1 MAKGIWLN
9 DRDFISF
16 ADSKKTSLFQEIA
29 TRNGAID
36 FYSLGMYLPDPDPV
50 LRKMGKDQ
58 KVYRELTTDARVGSN
73 IASRKAGVLSMEW
86 GIDRGKAKSR
96 PAKAIAELF
105 ARLKVNRILSQV
117 LDAAYFGYQPLEV
130 LWENVGG
137 LILPRDVVAKPR
149 EWFAFGNENE
159 LLLRTKSNPNGSPV
173 PEKKFLCSVFN
184 GSYENPYGER
194 ALSRVFWP
202 VTFKKGGL
210 KFWVN
215 FVERFGTPWVIGKLP
230 RGTDKAKIDDLA
242 DSLEAM
248 VTDAVAVIPDDSSV
262 EIIEAAGKGASSDLH
277 RALVEWCNSEISTA
291 ILGHAGASE
300 STPGKLGGENTA
312 GDVKQEIVDADVN
325 MAIETV
331 NTLVGWIHELNFGAA
346 SQPPTFSMW
355 QEEDVDLDLS
365 KRDKTLTESGVR
377 FSKIYFTKT
386 YGFEEED
393 IEAVGPV
400 PAAPVP
406 GAPPPAPL
414 QPPAKFSAHRGCSR
428 CSGAQFADPGQ
439 TAPQPFPDQAA
450 IDDLTESIPAEEL
463 QAQMEGIL
471 KPVLDLITKGNSHE
485 EILTALSEAYPD
497 MQDDALEQMLTRA
510 IFVSE
515 SWGRINAA
523 KT

>member
-1 MAKGIWLN
+1 MAKGIWIN
-9 DRDFISF
+9 ERDFVSF
-16 ADSKKTSLFQEIA
+16 GEKGDSLFREIA

-86 GIDRGKAKSR
+86 GIDRGKAKSGA
-96 PAKAIAELF
+96 AKAISGLF
-105 ARLKVNRILSQV
+105 AGLKVNRILSQI

-130 LWENVGG
+130 LWENAGG

-149 EWFAFGNENE
+149 EWFAFGPDNE
-159 LLLRTKSNPNGSPV
+159 LLLRTKASPNGSPV
-173 PEKKFLCSVFN
+173 PEKKFLCPVFN

-194 ALSRVFWP
+194 VLSRCFWP

-215 FVERFGTPWVIGKLP
+215 FVERFGTPWIIGKLP
-230 RGTDKAKIDDLA
+230 RGTDKAKTDDLA
-242 DSLEAM
+242 DLLEAM
-248 VTDAVAVIPDDSSV
+248 VQDAVAVIPDDSSV

-277 RALVEWCNSEISTA
+277 RALVEWCNSEVSTA

-312 GDVKQEIVDADVN
+312 GDVKQEIVDADAN

-331 NTLVGWIHELNFGAA
+331 NTLIGWIHELNFGAA
-346 SQPPTFSMW
+346 SESPAFSMW
-355 QEEDVDLDLS
+355 QEEDVDLDLAT
-365 KRDKTLTESGVR
+365 RDKTLTESGVR
-377 FSKIYFTKT
+377 FSRKYFTKA

-393 IEAVGPV
+393 IAEVS
-400 PAAPVP
+400 APP
-406 GAPPPAPL
+406 SGIPPAPPQL
-414 QPPAKFSAHRGCSR
+414 PAEFSAHRRHCPH
-428 CSGAQFADPGQ
+428 CSGAQFADAEKTG
-439 TAPQPFPDQAA
+439 APPFPDQVA
-450 IDDLTESIPAEEL
+450 IDDLVESIPPEEL

-471 KPVLDLITKGNSHE
+471 KPVLDLIGKGNSPE
-485 EILTALSEAYPD
+485 DILSALSEAYPN
-497 MQDDALEQMLTRA
+497 MRDDALEQMLTRA

-515 SWGRINAA
+515 AWGRLNAA
-523 KT
+523 KD